1 MESQGAAYD
10 GRLRGG
16 FLAEAARDPGHIVV
30 INAAR
35 SIDEVQADVRA
46 AAERAL
52 AAR

>member
-10 GRLRGG
+10 GRLRDG
-16 FLAEAARDPGHIVV
+16 FLAEAARDPAHIVV

-46 AAERAL
+46 AAERVFAVK
-52 AAR
+52 